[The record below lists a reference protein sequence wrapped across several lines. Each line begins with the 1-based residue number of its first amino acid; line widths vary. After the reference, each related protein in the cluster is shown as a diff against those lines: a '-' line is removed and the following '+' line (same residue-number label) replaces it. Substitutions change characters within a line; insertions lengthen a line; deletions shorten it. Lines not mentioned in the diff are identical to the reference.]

1 MLKKLVKNLYQNQK
15 KNDISFFFLIL
26 LFVPFFKPDIVVS
39 FPKLNY
45 IYYALLVIS
54 LFIIVLNYIKNHS
67 LNKFIILYIMY
78 FIITLISTIIND
90 GNIPKMLVDFLQNIG
105 IIMAIE
111 IYSKKNCEKLFK
123 VLTVMFY
130 SITILNTL
138 SFILV
143 PEGIVR
149 TQIMKEPIY
158 FLGIDNRFSFNYL
171 PGICVISIY
180 DYLRKNKLSILTY
193 LYMLITYVTFIY
205 FWSAGALVAETL
217 LIIYILFL
225 RNKIN
230 INPKKYL
237 TIDLIAFIS
246 LVFFRIQNL
255 FSFLIVDVLHKDLTL
270 SSRTFL
276 WDKAIKI
283 IKNNIFIGIGVQKS
297 EYMLNNI
304 SAYHSHSYFLNI
316 LVQSGVFGLISFLLC
331 IFVSLKKL
339 SQYENSNISK
349 IISFTIFSMLIML
362 LVDTFDITCNM
373 ILLLSIGYYV
383 GNLTKG
389 EDYE

>member
-1 MLKKLVKNLYQNQK
+1 MLHK
-15 KNDISFFFLIL
+15 
-26 LFVPFFKPDIVVS
+26 
-39 FPKLNY
+39 
-45 IYYALLVIS
+45 
-54 LFIIVLNYIKNHS
+54 
-67 LNKFIILYIMY
+67 
-78 FIITLISTIIND
+78 
-90 GNIPKMLVDFLQNIG
+90 
-105 IIMAIE
+105 
-111 IYSKKNCEKLFK
+111 
-123 VLTVMFY
+123 
-130 SITILNTL
+130 
-138 SFILV
+138 
-143 PEGIVR
+143 
-149 TQIMKEPIY
+149 
-158 FLGIDNRFSFNYL
+158 
-171 PGICVISIY
+171 
-180 DYLRKNKLSILTY
+180 
-193 LYMLITYVTFIY
+193 LITYVTFIY

>member
-1 MLKKLVKNLYQNQK
+1 MN
-15 KNDISFFFLIL
+15 S
-26 LFVPFFKPDIVVS
+26 LFV
-39 FPKLNY
+39 
-45 IYYALLVIS
+45 
-54 LFIIVLNYIKNHS
+54 IVLNYIKNHN
-67 LNKFIILYIMY
+67 LNKFIILYIIY
-78 FIITLISTIIND
+78 FLITFISTILND

-143 PEGIVR
+143 PEGIVK

-193 LYMLITYVTFIY
+193 LYMFITYVTFIY

-225 RNKIN
+225 KNKIN

>member
-1 MLKKLVKNLYQNQK
+1 MVKNLYQNQK

-39 FPKLNY
+39 FPKINY
-45 IYYALLVIS
+45 IYYALLLIS
-54 LFIIVLNYIKNHS
+54 LFVIVLNYIKNHN
-67 LNKFIILYIMY
+67 LNKFIILYIIY
-78 FIITLISTIIND
+78 FIITLISTILND

-143 PEGIVR
+143 PEGIVK

-193 LYMLITYVTFIY
+193 LYMFITYVTFIY

-283 IKNNIFIGIGVQKS
+283 IKNNLFIGIGVQKS

-373 ILLLSIGYYV
+373 ILLLSIGYYF